1 MSSGTSAPLSG
12 VLPVFQTPF
21 VDDVSYV
28 IDYAT
33 LDREID
39 WLFERGAGGVT
50 MAMVSETLRL
60 SSEERDDLATHVCTL
75 SKGRGAAVIS
85 VGAESTP
92 LTLRHT
98 RHAEASGASAVMAIP
113 PVSTAVGENELL
125 NYYEAIIAAVS
136 IPVIVQDASGYVG
149 RPMSIAMQ
157 AELLKRHGCE
167 HVLFKPEAQPTGQML
182 SALRDA
188 TDGEAKVFE
197 GSGGIGLVDSYRRG
211 ITGTMP
217 GAEIID
223 AQVALWKALEAGDD
237 DRAYALS
244 FPIASLVALQ
254 HGLDGFLAVEKHLL
268 VRQGIFKNTFVRPP
282 VGFTLDGETRDEVDR
297 LFDRLQNSLDES
309 PTSLLPTPTS

>member
-1 MSSGTSAPLSG
+1 MSAASYPLAG

-21 VDDVSYV
+21 IDDVDYA

-33 LDREID
+33 LERELS
-39 WLFERGAGGVT
+39 WLFERGAAGVT

-60 SSEERDDLATHVCTL
+60 SSEERDQLAAFVCEK
-75 SKGRGAAVIS
+75 SAGHGAAVIS

-92 LTLRHT
+92 LTLRHASK
-98 RHAEASGASAVMAIP
+98 AEAAGATAVMAIP
-113 PVSTAVGENELL
+113 PVSTAVGESELL
-125 NYYEAIIAAVS
+125 AYYEALIAAVD

-149 RPMSIAMQ
+149 RPMSIDMQ
-157 AELLKRHGCE
+157 AELLKRHGNE
-167 HVLFKPEAQPTGQML
+167 RVLFKPEAQPTGPML

-188 TDGEAKVFE
+188 TNGEAKVFE
-197 GSGGIGLVDSYRRG
+197 GSGGIGLIDSHRRG

-223 AQVALWKALEAGDD
+223 AQIALWNAMQAGDD

-254 HGLDGFLAVEKHLL
+254 VGLDGFLAVEKHLL
-268 VRQGIFKNTFVRPP
+268 VRQGIFKNQLIRPP
-282 VGFTLDGETRDEVDR
+282 IGFILDEETRTEVNR
-297 LFDRLQNSLDES
+297 LFDRLKSALDES
-309 PTSLLPTPTS
+309 S